1 MIAEMKD
8 NCSFYSIIALC
19 FETPNGELL
28 GGKKGKERNLLSHS
42 DSILYLDMCSDFY
55 LWIKEAKKLA
65 N

>member
-28 GGKKGKERNLLSHS
+28 GGKKRKRKKITLNYMSKKIVKEKENL
-42 DSILYLDMCSDFY
+42 
-55 LWIKEAKKLA
+55 
-65 N
+65 

>member
-28 GGKKGKERNLLSHS
+28 GGKKGKERKLL
-42 DSILYLDMCSDFY
+42 
-55 LWIKEAKKLA
+55 
-65 N
+65 